1 MDSLKNND
9 LYQKVVPGFKTAPF
23 EESPA
28 VTQGFLL
35 GLIARGRGS
44 SDSKAL
50 KITVDILNG
59 GTALT
64 GSGIALFTTMMIEL
78 ERELKNNKLRL
89 FVPSKK
95 EESQKRRITCLT
107 EIAYGFNLGMCCE
120 NQPTVGSI
128 VEADYV
134 ENNGIL
140 KEDLEM
146 VAMVGELDP
155 ESDYDEDDFDVVF
168 DKFIETIVEI
178 YTLFHRHEKAQCKFS
193 PTFYFLARQ
202 QRSLA
207 KLHLFPLTSP
217 ILAYLA

>member
-78 ERELKNNKLRL
+78 ERELKNNKLKL

-178 YTLFHRHEKAQCKFS
+178 YTLFHRHEKA
-193 PTFYFLARQ
+193 
-202 QRSLA
+202 
-207 KLHLFPLTSP
+207 
-217 ILAYLA
+217 

>member
-1 MDSLKNND
+1 MVDGYRLTLAAEVLMESLKNND

-178 YTLFHRHEKAQCKFS
+178 YTLFHRHEKA
-193 PTFYFLARQ
+193 
-202 QRSLA
+202 
-207 KLHLFPLTSP
+207 
-217 ILAYLA
+217 

>member
-1 MDSLKNND
+1 MRSKDTSILLIADEYRLTLAAEVLMDSLKNND
-9 LYQKVVPGFKTAPF
+9 LYQKVIPGFKTAPF

-78 ERELKNNKLRL
+78 ERELKNNKLKL

-178 YTLFHRHEKAQCKFS
+178 YTLFHRHEKA
-193 PTFYFLARQ
+193 
-202 QRSLA
+202 
-207 KLHLFPLTSP
+207 
-217 ILAYLA
+217 

>member
-1 MDSLKNND
+1 MRSKDTSILLIADQYRLTLAAEVLMDSLKNND
-9 LYQKVVPGFKTAPF
+9 LYQKVIPGFKTAPF

-78 ERELKNNKLRL
+78 ERELKNNKLKL

-178 YTLFHRHEKAQCKFS
+178 YTLFHRHEKA
-193 PTFYFLARQ
+193 
-202 QRSLA
+202 
-207 KLHLFPLTSP
+207 
-217 ILAYLA
+217 

>member
-1 MDSLKNND
+1 
-9 LYQKVVPGFKTAPF
+9 
-23 EESPA
+23 
-28 VTQGFLL
+28 
-35 GLIARGRGS
+35 
-44 SDSKAL
+44 
-50 KITVDILNG
+50 
-59 GTALT
+59 
-64 GSGIALFTTMMIEL
+64 MMIEL

-178 YTLFHRHEKAQCKFS
+178 YTLFHRHEKA
-193 PTFYFLARQ
+193 
-202 QRSLA
+202 
-207 KLHLFPLTSP
+207 
-217 ILAYLA
+217 

>member
-1 MDSLKNND
+1 MVDGYRLTLSAEVLMESLKNND

-178 YTLFHRHEKAQCKFS
+178 YTLFHRHEKA
-193 PTFYFLARQ
+193 
-202 QRSLA
+202 
-207 KLHLFPLTSP
+207 
-217 ILAYLA
+217 

>member
-1 MDSLKNND
+1 MVDGYRLTLAAEVLMESLKNND

-78 ERELKNNKLRL
+78 ERELKNNKLKL

-178 YTLFHRHEKAQCKFS
+178 YTLFHRHEKA
-193 PTFYFLARQ
+193 
-202 QRSLA
+202 
-207 KLHLFPLTSP
+207 
-217 ILAYLA
+217 

>member
-1 MDSLKNND
+1 MLLILDGYRLTLAAEVLMDSLKNND

-146 VAMVGELDP
+146 MAMVGELDP

-178 YTLFHRHEKAQCKFS
+178 YTLFHRHEKA
-193 PTFYFLARQ
+193 
-202 QRSLA
+202 
-207 KLHLFPLTSP
+207 
-217 ILAYLA
+217 

>member
-1 MDSLKNND
+1 MLLIVDGYRLTLAAEVLMDSLKNND

-178 YTLFHRHEKAQCKFS
+178 YTLFHRHEKA
-193 PTFYFLARQ
+193 
-202 QRSLA
+202 
-207 KLHLFPLTSP
+207 
-217 ILAYLA
+217 

>member
-1 MDSLKNND
+1 MVDGYRLTLAAEVLMESLKNND

-120 NQPTVGSI
+120 NQPTIGSI

-178 YTLFHRHEKAQCKFS
+178 YTLFHRHEKA
-193 PTFYFLARQ
+193 
-202 QRSLA
+202 
-207 KLHLFPLTSP
+207 
-217 ILAYLA
+217 